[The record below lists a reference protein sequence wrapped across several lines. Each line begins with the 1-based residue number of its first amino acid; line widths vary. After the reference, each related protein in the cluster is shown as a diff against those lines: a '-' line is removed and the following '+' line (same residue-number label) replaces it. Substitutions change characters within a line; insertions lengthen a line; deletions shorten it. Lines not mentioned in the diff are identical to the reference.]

1 MFSMTFAL
9 LAALTAGTLCLGM
22 LSVLMPLKQ
31 PREDVELGTLDE
43 DDFLGFGGSIIDLEP
58 IR

>member
-1 MFSMTFAL
+1 MTFAL